1 MLLLAPAR
9 RHKTAEIKELAQKAD
24 ALIQWMALY
33 SHEFTHDEIN
43 EVFEANGIPYSADY
57 HFMVEDGKY
66 PRATGRKMQE
76 YLNGFVIP
84 ESLKETLEVLGPIK
98 ERPTRRSERLI
109 SHPPPKDQAEKLSV
123 LCDWCNDNEW
133 FFGLHVM
140 HQMDL
145 FTENGIKLSIE
156 NLNDFNLHKST
167 HDLLKSLSLLEHL
180 PKKLSQQK
188 KAEIINSCNLL
199 KKPRWARIDDG
210 ESPVSSDFD

>member
-1 MLLLAPAR
+1 
-9 RHKTAEIKELAQKAD
+9 
-24 ALIQWMALY
+24 MAHY
-33 SHEFTHDEIN
+33 SHEFTDAEIN

-57 HFMVEDGKY
+57 HFMVEDGLF
-66 PRATGRKMQE
+66 PRATGRKMLE
-76 YLNGFVIP
+76 YLTGFDVP
-84 ESLKETLEVLGPIK
+84 ENLKETLEVLGPIK
-98 ERPTRRSERLI
+98 ERPTRRSE
-109 SHPPPKDQAEKLSV
+109 QAEKVSV
-123 LCDWCNDNEW
+123 LCNWCNDNEW

-167 HDLLKSLSLLEHL
+167 HVLLKSLSLLEHL
-180 PKKLSQQK
+180 PKKLSQQN

-210 ESPVSSDFD
+210 ESPVSSDCD